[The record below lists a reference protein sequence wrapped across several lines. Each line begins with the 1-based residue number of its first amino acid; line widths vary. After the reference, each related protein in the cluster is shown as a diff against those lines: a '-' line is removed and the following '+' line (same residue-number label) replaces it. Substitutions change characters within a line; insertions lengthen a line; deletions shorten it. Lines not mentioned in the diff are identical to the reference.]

1 MAGSWVAR
9 PKLRGIVRRVGGIEL
24 KTQVAARVEPST
36 GVEHRIEYVPT
47 SRGRLYVYTS
57 RPREAR
63 ACVLI
68 CSSIFGDFTANY
80 HRERLLGQAIS
91 ANGHAVMRFHYAGEG
106 NSHGDRQT
114 MTLETLCDDARA
126 VMEHGSSIGFDRFAL
141 LGTRIGALVAA
152 TVISSKPAASLA
164 FWEPVVDAQR
174 FVGDA
179 QRAKRMSQMA
189 QAADSRMSQ
198 WQTELEQNGVLD
210 LLGYDVYPE
219 MVKSLEGVDLVER
232 LGPQIRPIFIARF
245 RGGAGERDH
254 LAEALAARGFPVRTG
269 HFGLAESWWF
279 EAQSTLDSNDL
290 YGATTDW
297 LSTTLAG
304 EE

>member
-1 MAGSWVAR
+1 
-9 PKLRGIVRRVGGIEL
+9 VGGIEL
-24 KTQVAARVEPST
+24 KTRVAARVEPST

-47 SRGRLYVYTS
+47 PRGRLYVYTS
-57 RPREAR
+57 RPQEAR

-91 ANGHAVMRFHYAGEG
+91 SKGHAVMRFHYAGEG
-106 NSHGDRQT
+106 NSHGDRHT
-114 MTLETLCDDARA
+114 MTLESLCDDARA

-141 LGTRIGALVAA
+141 LGTRIGAFVAA
-152 TVISSKPAASLA
+152 TVISSMPAAPLA
-164 FWEPVVDAQR
+164 FWEPVVDALR

-189 QAADSRMSQ
+189 QAADIRTSQ
-198 WQTELEQNGVLD
+198 WRTELDKNGVLD

-245 RGGAGERDH
+245 RGGDGERDD
-254 LAEALAARGFPVRTG
+254 LAEAFIARGFPVKTG
-269 HFGLAESWWF
+269 HFDLAESWWF

-297 LSTTLAG
+297 LSTALSGAV
-304 EE
+304 

>member
-1 MAGSWVAR
+1 M
-9 PKLRGIVRRVGGIEL
+9 

-57 RPREAR
+57 RPQEAR

-91 ANGHAVMRFHYAGEG
+91 STGHGVIRFHYAGEG

-114 MTLETLCDDARA
+114 MTLESLCDDARA

-141 LGTRIGALVAA
+141 LGTRIGAFVAA
-152 TVISSKPAASLA
+152 TVISSMPAAPLA
-164 FWEPVVDAQR
+164 FWEPVVDALR

-179 QRAKRMSQMA
+179 QRAKRMSQMT
-189 QAADSRMSQ
+189 QAPDGPMSK
-198 WQTELEQNGVLD
+198 WRTELDKNGVLD

-219 MVKSLEGVDLVER
+219 MVKSLEQVDLVDR

-245 RGGAGERDH
+245 RGGDGERDD
-254 LAEALAARGFPVRTG
+254 LAEAFAARGFPVKTRR
-269 HFGLAESWWF
+269 FDLAESWWF

-290 YGATTDW
+290 YGATTAW
-297 LSTTLAG
+297 LSSALSGA
-304 EE
+304 E